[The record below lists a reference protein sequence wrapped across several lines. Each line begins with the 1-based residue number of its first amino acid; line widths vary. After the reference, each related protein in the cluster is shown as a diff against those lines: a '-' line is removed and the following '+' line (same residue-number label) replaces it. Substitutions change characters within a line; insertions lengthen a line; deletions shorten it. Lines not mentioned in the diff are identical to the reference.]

1 MAWGAGEG
9 WEGNLLLK
17 ILSGFSSAGAL
28 QAGTLG
34 APVLNPLKVKI
45 REHLF

>member
-1 MAWGAGEG
+1 MTWQAGKG
-9 WEGNLLLK
+9 REGNLVLK

-34 APVLNPLKVKI
+34 APVLNPLKMKI